1 MHGPES
7 SGPAGSREVSLAT
20 TRGALA
26 GPRVLLRKLR
36 EVMAEPIGAQE
47 RLDKIVTLIAANM
60 VAEVCSIYVLRA
72 DNVLE
77 LFATEGLQAR
87 AVHRA
92 TLTVGRGLV
101 GLIAREARPLN
112 LPDAQ
117 SHPAFAY
124 LPETG
129 EEVYHSFLGVPVLRA
144 GRTLGV
150 LVVQNRSY
158 RTYAEEELEALQTT
172 AMVLAEM
179 FASGEMD
186 DLAIPGADLDLNRPV
201 HLKGTSFVEGIALG
215 HVVLH
220 EPRIVVTD
228 LIAEDVDHELR
239 RLDAAMASLKLSVDD
254 LLARGAEAGTG
265 EHREILEAYKMF
277 AEDRGWTRRLQE
289 AIRNGLT
296 AEAAVERV
304 QNDTRAQM
312 ARQTDPYLRDRLHD
326 FDDLANRLLREL
338 LGRPHGPFAADLPGD
353 AVVVARNMGPA
364 DLLDYDR
371 DRLRGL
377 VLEEAGPTSHVAIV
391 AKALDIPTVGQI
403 EDVVA
408 LAESGDPII
417 VDGETGEV
425 HLRPPGDIEM
435 AYADRVRFRA
445 RRQEQYRLFRAEPP
459 VTRDGVDIA
468 LQINAGLLMDLP
480 HLEESGAA
488 GVGLFRTELQFMVA
502 SSFPRQNEQES
513 FYAQVLE
520 AADGR
525 PVTFRSLDVGGDKV
539 LPYFRQ
545 QREENPAMG
554 WRAIRLGLDRP
565 ALLRTQ
571 ARALLK
577 AAAGREL
584 KLMFPMVTEVGE
596 FLRAKAVVE
605 REQVHLQR
613 HGHKIADRVAFGAMI
628 EVPSLLWQLDE
639 LFACVD
645 FVSVGS
651 NDLMQFLMASDR
663 SNTRIAGRFD
673 SLSPAFL
680 RALRSVARAAAAV
693 GKPVT
698 LCGEMAGRPLD
709 AIALAAIGYRS
720 LSMASAAIGPVKSA
734 IRALEL
740 KPVAERVDTLIDEG
754 APGSEI
760 RGELRAWADAHSIP
774 I

>member
-1 MHGPES
+1 M
-7 SGPAGSREVSLAT
+7 AT

-47 RLDKIVTLIAANM
+47 RLDKIVKLIAANM

-77 LFATEGLQAR
+77 LFATEGLQAG

-101 GLIAREARPLN
+101 GLIAAEARSLN

-129 EEVYHSFLGVPVLRA
+129 EEIYHSFLGVPVLRA

-158 RTYAEEELEALQTT
+158 RTYAEEEIEALQTT

-179 FASGEMD
+179 FASGEME
-186 DLAIPGADLDLNRPV
+186 DLSIPGADLDVNRPV
-201 HLKGTSFVEGIALG
+201 HLKGVPFVDGVALG

-220 EPRIVVTD
+220 EPRIVVTQ

-254 LLARGAEAGTG
+254 LLARGAEVGAG

-289 AIRNGLT
+289 AVRNGLT

-312 ARQTDPYLRDRLHD
+312 ARQTDPFLRDRLHD

-338 LGRPHGPFAADLPGD
+338 IGRPHGPLAADLPED

-364 DLLDYDR
+364 DLLDYDPA
-371 DRLRGL
+371 RLRGL

-391 AKALDIPTVGQI
+391 AKALDVPTVGQI
-403 EDVVA
+403 EDVVS
-408 LAESGDPII
+408 LAEAGDAVI

-425 HLRPPGDIEM
+425 HLRPPADIET
-435 AYADRVRFRA
+435 AYADKVRFRA
-445 RRQEQYRLFRAEPP
+445 RRQEQYRLIRDEPS
-459 VTRDGVDIA
+459 VTKDGVEIT
-468 LQINAGLLMDLP
+468 LQINAGLLMDMP

-502 SSFPRQNEQES
+502 SSFPRQNEQEV
-513 FYAQVLE
+513 FYGQVLD
-520 AADGR
+520 AANGR

-545 QREENPAMG
+545 QKEENPAMG

-565 ALLRTQ
+565 GLLRTQ

-577 AAAGREL
+577 AAAGHEL

-596 FLRAKAVVE
+596 FQRAKAVVE
-605 REQVHLQR
+605 REQIHLQR
-613 HGHKIADRVAFGAMI
+613 HGHKVAERVVLGAMI

-639 LFACVD
+639 LFGVVD
-645 FVSVGS
+645 FVSIGS
-651 NDLMQFLMASDR
+651 NDLMQFMMATDR
-663 SNTRIAGRFD
+663 ANTRIAGRFD

-680 RALRSVARAAAAV
+680 RALRSVALAADAS
-693 GKPVT
+693 GKPLA
-698 LCGEMAGRPLD
+698 LCGEIAGRPLD
-709 AIALAAIGYRS
+709 AMALAAIGFRS

-740 KPVAERVDTLIDEG
+740 QPLEERVNTLIDQS

>member
-1 MHGPES
+1 M
-7 SGPAGSREVSLAT
+7 AT

-36 EVMAEPIGAQE
+36 EVMAEPIGAQQ
-47 RLDKIVTLIAANM
+47 RLDKIVRLIAANM
-60 VAEVCSIYVLRA
+60 VAEVCSVYVLRA

-77 LFATEGLQAR
+77 LYATEGLKST

-92 TLTVGRGLV
+92 TLQVGRGLV
-101 GLIAREARPLN
+101 GLIAAEARPLN

-129 EEVYHSFLGVPVLRA
+129 EEIYHSFLGVPVLRA

-150 LVVQNRSY
+150 VVVQNRSY
-158 RTYAEEELEALQTT
+158 RNYAEEEIEALQTT

-179 FASGEMD
+179 FASGEMED
-186 DLAIPGADLDLNRPV
+186 STIPGADLDVNRPV
-201 HLKGTSFVEGIALG
+201 HLRGTAFAEGIALG

-220 EPRIVVTD
+220 EPRVVVTQ
-228 LIAEDVDHELR
+228 LIAEDVELELR
-239 RLDAAMASLKLSVDD
+239 RLDAAMASLRLSVDD
-254 LLARGAEAGTG
+254 LLARGAEVGTG

-289 AIRNGLT
+289 AIANGLT

-312 ARQTDPYLRDRLHD
+312 TRQTDPFLRDRLHD

-338 LGRPHGPFAADLPGD
+338 MGRPHGPLSSELPGD

-371 DRLRGL
+371 ERLRGL
-377 VLEEAGPTSHVAIV
+377 VLEEAGATSHVAIV
-391 AKALDIPTVGQI
+391 ARALGIATVGQL

-408 LAESGDPII
+408 LAEAGDPII
-417 VDGETGEV
+417 VDGDTGDV
-425 HLRPPGDIEM
+425 HLRPPADIET
-435 AYADRVRFRA
+435 AYADKARFRA
-445 RRQEQYRLFRAEPP
+445 RKQEQYRLTRHEPSI
-459 VTRDGVDIA
+459 TRDGVEIA
-468 LQINAGLLMDLP
+468 LHINAGLIMDMP
-480 HLEESGAA
+480 RLEESGAA

-502 SSFPRQNEQES
+502 SAFPRQNEQET
-513 FYAQVLE
+513 FYRQVLD
-520 AADGR
+520 AANGK

-545 QREENPAMG
+545 QKEENPAMG

-565 ALLRTQ
+565 ALLKTQ

-584 KLMFPMVTEVGE
+584 RLMFPMVAEVVE
-596 FLRAKAVVE
+596 FERAKAIIK
-605 REQVHLQR
+605 REQNHLAR
-613 HGHKIADRVAFGAMI
+613 HGHAGPVRVVLGTMI
-628 EVPSLLWQLDE
+628 EVPSLLFQLDE
-639 LFACVD
+639 LFCAVD
-645 FVSVGS
+645 FASVGS
-651 NDLMQFLMASDR
+651 NDLMQFIMASDR
-663 SNTRIAGRFD
+663 SNTRLAGRFD
-673 SLSPAFL
+673 PLNAAFL
-680 RALRSVARAAAAV
+680 RALRAITSAAERA
-693 GKPVT
+693 GKPLT
-698 LCGEMAGRPLD
+698 LCGELAGRPLD
-709 AIALAAIGYRS
+709 AIALMAIGFRS

-740 KPVAERVDTLIDEG
+740 EPIAERLGTLIDQG
-754 APGSEI
+754 ASASEI
-760 RGELRAWADAHSIP
+760 RGELQAWAEGNRVP
-774 I
+774 V

>member
-1 MHGPES
+1 
-7 SGPAGSREVSLAT
+7 
-20 TRGALA
+20 
-26 GPRVLLRKLR
+26 
-36 EVMAEPIGAQE
+36 MAEPIGAQQ
-47 RLDKIVTLIAANM
+47 RLDKIVRLIAANM
-60 VAEVCSIYVLRA
+60 VAEVCSVYVLRA

-77 LFATEGLQAR
+77 LYATEGLKAG

-92 TLTVGRGLV
+92 TLQVGRGLV
-101 GLIAREARPLN
+101 GLIAAEARPLN

-158 RTYAEEELEALQTT
+158 RNYVEEEMEALQTT

-179 FASGEMD
+179 FASGELE
-186 DLAIPGADLDLNRPV
+186 DLTIPGADLDVNRPV
-201 HLKGTSFVEGIALG
+201 HLKGAAFAEGIALG

-220 EPRIVVTD
+220 EPRVVVTQ
-228 LIAEDVDHELR
+228 LIAEDVEHELR
-239 RLDAAMASLKLSVDD
+239 RLDAAMASLRLSVDD
-254 LLARGAEAGTG
+254 LLARGAEVGTG

-312 ARQTDPYLRDRLHD
+312 TRQTDPFLRDRLHD

-338 LGRPHGPFAADLPGD
+338 MGRPHGPFASDMPED
-353 AVVVARNMGPA
+353 AIVVARNMGPA
-364 DLLDYDR
+364 ELLDYDR
-371 DRLRGL
+371 ERLRGL

-391 AKALDIPTVGQI
+391 ARALGIATVGQL

-408 LAESGDPII
+408 LAEAGDPII
-417 VDGETGEV
+417 VDGDTGDV
-425 HLRPPGDIEM
+425 HLRPPADIET
-435 AYADRVRFRA
+435 AYADKARFRA
-445 RRQEQYRLFRAEPP
+445 RRQEQYRLTRNEAS
-459 VTRDGVDIA
+459 VTRDGVEIA
-468 LQINAGLLMDLP
+468 LHINAGLIMDMP
-480 HLEESGAA
+480 RLEESGAA

-502 SSFPRQNEQES
+502 SSFPRLNEQEA
-513 FYAQVLE
+513 FYRQVLDV
-520 AADGR
+520 ASGK

-545 QREENPAMG
+545 QKEENPAMG

-565 ALLRTQ
+565 ALLKTQ

-584 KLMFPMVTEVGE
+584 RLMFPMVAEVVE
-596 FLRAKAVVE
+596 FERAKAIVK
-605 REQVHLQR
+605 REQNHLAR
-613 HGHKIADRVAFGAMI
+613 HGHSGPERLVLGTMI
-628 EVPSLLWQLDE
+628 EVPSLLFQLDE
-639 LFACVD
+639 LFRVVD
-645 FVSVGS
+645 FASVGS
-651 NDLMQFLMASDR
+651 NDLMQFVMASDR
-663 SNTRIAGRFD
+663 SNTRLAGRFD
-673 SLSPAFL
+673 PMSPAFL
-680 RALRSVARAAAAV
+680 RALRTIAQAAERA
-693 GKPVT
+693 GKPLT
-698 LCGEMAGRPLD
+698 LCGEIAGRPLD
-709 AIALAAIGYRS
+709 AIALAAIGFRS

-740 KPVAERVDTLIDEG
+740 KPLAERLGALVDQG
-754 APGSEI
+754 ASASEI
-760 RGELRAWADAHSIP
+760 RGELQAFAETNRVP

>member
-1 MHGPES
+1 M
-7 SGPAGSREVSLAT
+7 AT

-36 EVMAEPIGAQE
+36 EGMAEPLGAQE

-60 VAEVCSIYVLRA
+60 VAEVCSVYVLRA

-77 LFATEGLQAR
+77 LFATEGLQAT

-150 LVVQNRSY
+150 LVVQNRSH

-179 FASGEMD
+179 FASGEME

-220 EPRIVVTD
+220 EPRIVVTE

-338 LGRPHGPFAADLPGD
+338 LGRPHGPFAADLPED
-353 AVVVARNMGPA
+353 AIIVARNMGPA

-377 VLEEAGPTSHVAIV
+377 VLEEAGPTSHVAII
-391 AKALDIPTVGQI
+391 ARALDIPTVGQI

-435 AYADRVRFRA
+435 AYTDRVRFRA
-445 RRQEQYRLFRAEPP
+445 RRQEQYRLIRDEPS
-459 VTRDGVDIA
+459 VTRDGVEIA
-468 LQINAGLLMDLP
+468 LHINAGLLMDMP

-513 FYAQVLE
+513 FYAQVLQ
-520 AADGR
+520 AANGR

-545 QREENPAMG
+545 QREENPSMG

-571 ARALLK
+571 SRALLK

-605 REQVHLQR
+605 REQTHLQR
-613 HGHKIADRVAFGAMI
+613 HGHKTPDRVAFGAMI

-639 LFACVD
+639 LFAAVD

-673 SLSPAFL
+673 ALSPAFL
-680 RALRSVARAAAAV
+680 RALKSVARAAAAA
-693 GKPVT
+693 GKPLT

-709 AIALAAIGYRS
+709 AIALAGIGYRS

-734 IRALEL
+734 LRALEL
-740 KPVAERVDTLIDEG
+740 KPVAERVGAMVDEG
-754 APGSEI
+754 APGPEI

>member
-1 MHGPES
+1 
-7 SGPAGSREVSLAT
+7 
-20 TRGALA
+20 
-26 GPRVLLRKLR
+26 
-36 EVMAEPIGAQE
+36 MAEPIGAQD

-77 LFATEGLQAR
+77 LFATEGLQAS

-101 GLIAREARPLN
+101 GLIAAEARPLN

-129 EEVYHSFLGVPVLRA
+129 EEIYHSFLGVPVLRA

-150 LVVQNRSY
+150 VVVQNRSY

-179 FASGEMD
+179 FASGEME
-186 DLAIPGADLDLNRPV
+186 DLASPGADLDLNRPV
-201 HLKGTSFVEGIALG
+201 HLKGTAYVDGIALG

-220 EPRIVVTD
+220 EPRVVVTQ
-228 LIAEDVDHELR
+228 LIAEDVDLELR
-239 RLDAAMASLKLSVDD
+239 RLEAAMASLKLTVDD
-254 LLARGAEAGTG
+254 LLARGAEAGVG

-312 ARQTDPYLRDRLHD
+312 ARQTDPFLRDRLHD

-338 LGRPHGPFAADLPGD
+338 MGRPHGPFAADLPGD

-371 DRLRGL
+371 ERLRGL

-391 AKALDIPTVGQI
+391 AKALDVPTVGQLP
-403 EDVVA
+403 DVVA
-408 LAESGDPII
+408 LAESGDAII

-425 HLRPPGDIEM
+425 HLRPPGDIET

-445 RRQEQYRLFRAEPP
+445 RRQEQYRLMRDEPP
-459 VTRDGVDIA
+459 VTRDGVPLT
-468 LQINAGLLMDLP
+468 LQINAGLLMDMP
-480 HLEESGAA
+480 HLEASGAA
-488 GVGLFRTELQFMVA
+488 GIGLFRTELQFMVA

-513 FYAQVLE
+513 FYRQVLSV
-520 AADGR
+520 AGGK

-545 QREENPAMG
+545 QKEENPAMG

-577 AAAGREL
+577 ASAGREL
-584 KLMFPMVTEVGE
+584 KLMFPMVTEVAE
-596 FLRAKAVVE
+596 FKRARGVVE
-605 REQVHLQR
+605 RELMHLKR
-613 HGHKIADRVAFGAMI
+613 HGHKTAERVAYGAMI

-639 LFACVD
+639 LFAAVD

-651 NDLMQFLMASDR
+651 NDLMQFMMASDR

-680 RALRSVARAAAAV
+680 RALRAVARAAAAA
-693 GKPVT
+693 KRPAT
-698 LCGEMAGRPLD
+698 LCGEIAGRPLD

-734 IRALEL
+734 LRSLDLEPL
-740 KPVAERVDTLIDEG
+740 ACRLETLIDQG
-754 APGSEI
+754 APGGEI
-760 RGELRAWADAHSIP
+760 RGELRAWADAHKIP

>member
-1 MHGPES
+1 M
-7 SGPAGSREVSLAT
+7 AA

-36 EVMAEPIGAQE
+36 EVMAEPIGAQQ
-47 RLDKIVTLIAANM
+47 RLDKIVRLIAANM
-60 VAEVCSIYVLRA
+60 VAEVCSVYVLRA

-77 LFATEGLQAR
+77 LYATEGLKAG

-92 TLTVGRGLV
+92 TLQVGRGLV
-101 GLIAREARPLN
+101 GLIAAEARPLN

-158 RTYAEEELEALQTT
+158 RNYVEEEMEALQTT

-179 FASGEMD
+179 FASGELE
-186 DLAIPGADLDLNRPV
+186 DLTIPGADLDVNRPV
-201 HLKGTSFVEGIALG
+201 HLKGAAFAEGIALG

-220 EPRIVVTD
+220 EPRVVVTQ
-228 LIAEDVDHELR
+228 LIAEDVEHELR
-239 RLDAAMASLKLSVDD
+239 RLDAAMASLRLSVDD
-254 LLARGAEAGTG
+254 LLARGAEVGTG

-312 ARQTDPYLRDRLHD
+312 TRQTDPFLRDRLHD

-338 LGRPHGPFAADLPGD
+338 MGRPHGPFASDMPED
-353 AVVVARNMGPA
+353 AIVVARNMGPA
-364 DLLDYDR
+364 ELLDYDR
-371 DRLRGL
+371 ERLRGL

-391 AKALDIPTVGQI
+391 ARALGIATVGQL

-408 LAESGDPII
+408 LAEAGDPII
-417 VDGETGEV
+417 VDGDTGEV
-425 HLRPPGDIEM
+425 HLRPPADIET
-435 AYADRVRFRA
+435 AYADKARFRA
-445 RRQEQYRLFRAEPP
+445 RRQEQYRLTRNEAS
-459 VTRDGVDIA
+459 VTRDGVEIA
-468 LQINAGLLMDLP
+468 LHINAGLIMDMP
-480 HLEESGAA
+480 RLEESGAA

-502 SSFPRQNEQES
+502 SSFPRLNEQEA
-513 FYAQVLE
+513 FYRQVLDV
-520 AADGR
+520 ASGK

-545 QREENPAMG
+545 QKEENPAMG

-565 ALLRTQ
+565 ALLKTQ

-584 KLMFPMVTEVGE
+584 RLMFPMVAEVVE
-596 FLRAKAVVE
+596 FERAKAIVK
-605 REQVHLQR
+605 REQNHLAR
-613 HGHKIADRVAFGAMI
+613 HGHSGPERLVLGTMI
-628 EVPSLLWQLDE
+628 EVPSLLFQLDE
-639 LFACVD
+639 LFRVVD
-645 FVSVGS
+645 FASVGS
-651 NDLMQFLMASDR
+651 NDLMQFVMASDR
-663 SNTRIAGRFD
+663 SNTRLAGRFD
-673 SLSPAFL
+673 PMSPAFL
-680 RALRSVARAAAAV
+680 RALRTIAQAAARA
-693 GKPVT
+693 GKPLT
-698 LCGEMAGRPLD
+698 LCGEIAGRPLD
-709 AIALAAIGYRS
+709 AIALAAIGFRA

-740 KPVAERVDTLIDEG
+740 KPLAERLGALVDQG
-754 APGSEI
+754 ASASEI
-760 RGELRAWADAHSIP
+760 RGELQAFAETNRVP

>member
-1 MHGPES
+1 
-7 SGPAGSREVSLAT
+7 LAA

-36 EVMAEPIGAQE
+36 EVMAEPIGAQQ
-47 RLDKIVTLIAANM
+47 RLDKIVRLIAANM
-60 VAEVCSIYVLRA
+60 VAEVCSVYVLRA

-77 LFATEGLQAR
+77 LYATEGLKTS

-92 TLTVGRGLV
+92 TLQVGRGLV
-101 GLIAREARPLN
+101 GLIAAEARPLN

-129 EEVYHSFLGVPVLRA
+129 EEIYHSFLGVPVLRA

-158 RTYAEEELEALQTT
+158 RNYVEEEIEALQTT

-179 FASGEMD
+179 FASGELE
-186 DLAIPGADLDLNRPV
+186 DLTIPGADLDVNRPV
-201 HLKGTSFVEGIALG
+201 HLKGAAFSEGIALG

-220 EPRIVVTD
+220 EPRVVVTQ
-228 LIAEDVDHELR
+228 LIAEDVDLELR
-239 RLDAAMASLKLSVDD
+239 RLDAAMASLRLSVDD

-289 AIRNGLT
+289 AIQNGLT

-312 ARQTDPYLRDRLHD
+312 TRQTDPFLRDRLHD

-338 LGRPHGPFAADLPGD
+338 MGRPHGPFASDMPED
-353 AVVVARNMGPA
+353 AIVVARNMGPA
-364 DLLDYDR
+364 ELLDYDR

-391 AKALDIPTVGQI
+391 ARALNIATVGQL

-408 LAESGDPII
+408 LAEAGDPII
-417 VDGETGEV
+417 VDGDTGEV
-425 HLRPPGDIEM
+425 HLRPPADIET
-435 AYADRVRFRA
+435 AFADRARFRA
-445 RRQEQYRLFRAEPP
+445 RRQEQYRLTRNDPC
-459 VTRDGVDIA
+459 VTRDGVEIA
-468 LQINAGLLMDLP
+468 LHINAGLIMDMP
-480 HLEESGAA
+480 RLEESGAA

-502 SSFPRQNEQES
+502 SAFPRQNEQEI
-513 FYAQVLE
+513 FYRQVLDV
-520 AADGR
+520 ANGK

-545 QREENPAMG
+545 QKEENPAMG

-565 ALLRTQ
+565 ALLKTQ
-571 ARALLK
+571 ARALLR

-584 KLMFPMVTEVGE
+584 RLMFPMVAEVVE
-596 FLRAKAVVE
+596 FERAKAIVR
-605 REQVHLQR
+605 REQNHLAR
-613 HGHKIADRVAFGAMI
+613 HGHPGPERLVLGTMI
-628 EVPSLLWQLDE
+628 EVPSLLFQLDE
-639 LFACVD
+639 LFAAVD
-645 FVSVGS
+645 FASVGS
-651 NDLMQFLMASDR
+651 NDLLQFVMASDR
-663 SNTRIAGRFD
+663 SNARLAGRFD
-673 SLSPAFL
+673 PLNPAFL
-680 RALRSVARAAAAV
+680 RALRMIARAAERA
-693 GKPVT
+693 GKPLT
-698 LCGEMAGRPLD
+698 LCGEIAGRPLD
-709 AIALAAIGYRS
+709 ALALAAVGFRS

-740 KPVAERVDTLIDEG
+740 SPIAGRLNTLIDQG
-754 APGSEI
+754 ASASEI
-760 RGELRAWADAHSIP
+760 RGELQACAENQRVP

>member
-1 MHGPES
+1 M
-7 SGPAGSREVSLAT
+7 AT

-36 EVMAEPIGAQE
+36 EVMAEPIGAQQ
-47 RLDKIVTLIAANM
+47 RLDKIVRLIASNM
-60 VAEVCSIYVLRA
+60 VAEVCSVYVLRS

-77 LFATEGLQAR
+77 LYATEGLKSA

-92 TLTVGRGLV
+92 TLQVGRGLV
-101 GLIAREARPLN
+101 GTIAAEARPLN

-150 LVVQNRSY
+150 VVVQNRSY
-158 RTYAEEELEALQTT
+158 RNYAEEEIEALQTT

-179 FASGEMD
+179 FASGEME
-186 DLAIPGADLDLNRPV
+186 DLTIPGADLDVNRPV
-201 HLKGTSFVEGIALG
+201 HLKGTAFAEGIALG

-220 EPRIVVTD
+220 EPRVVVTQ
-228 LIAEDVDHELR
+228 LIAEDVELELR
-239 RLDAAMASLKLSVDD
+239 RLDAAMASLRLSVDD
-254 LLARGAEAGTG
+254 LLARGAEVGSG

-289 AIRNGLT
+289 AIANGLT

-312 ARQTDPYLRDRLHD
+312 TRQTDPFLRDRLHD

-338 LGRPHGPFAADLPGD
+338 MGRPHGPLSADMPGD
-353 AVVVARNMGPA
+353 AIVVARNMGPA

-371 DRLRGL
+371 ERLRGL

-391 AKALDIPTVGQI
+391 ARALNIATVGQL

-408 LAESGDPII
+408 LAEAGDAII
-417 VDGETGEV
+417 VDGDTGEV
-425 HLRPPGDIEM
+425 HLRPPADIET
-435 AYADRVRFRA
+435 AYADRARFRA
-445 RRQEQYRLFRAEPP
+445 RKQEQYRLTRHEPSI
-459 VTRDGVDIA
+459 TRDGVEIT
-468 LQINAGLLMDLP
+468 LQINAGLIMDMP
-480 HLEESGAA
+480 RVEELGAA

-502 SSFPRQNEQES
+502 SAFPRQNEQET
-513 FYAQVLE
+513 FYRQVIDM
-520 AADGR
+520 ANGR

-565 ALLRTQ
+565 ALLKTQ

-577 AAAGREL
+577 AAAGQEL
-584 KLMFPMVTEVGE
+584 RLMFPMVAEVVE
-596 FLRAKAVVE
+596 FERAKAIVK
-605 REQVHLQR
+605 REQNHLAR
-613 HGHKIADRVAFGAMI
+613 HGHAGPTRLVLGTMI
-628 EVPSLLWQLDE
+628 EVPSLLFQLDE
-639 LFACVD
+639 LFSAVD
-645 FVSVGS
+645 FASVGS
-651 NDLMQFLMASDR
+651 NDLMQFIMASDR
-663 SNTRIAGRFD
+663 SNARLTGRFD
-673 SLSPAFL
+673 PLNPAFL
-680 RALRSVARAAAAV
+680 RALRTVTRAADRA
-693 GKPVT
+693 GKPLT
-698 LCGEMAGRPLD
+698 LCGELAGRPLD
-709 AIALAAIGYRS
+709 AIALMAIGFRS
-720 LSMASAAIGPVKSA
+720 LSMASAAIGPVKST

-740 KPVAERVDTLIDEG
+740 NPIAERLNALIDQG
-754 APGSEI
+754 ASASEI
-760 RGELRAWADAHSIP
+760 RGELQAWAEAKAVP

>member
-1 MHGPES
+1 M
-7 SGPAGSREVSLAT
+7 AA

-36 EVMAEPIGAQE
+36 EVMAEPIGAQQ
-47 RLDKIVTLIAANM
+47 RLDKIVRLIAANM
-60 VAEVCSIYVLRA
+60 VAEVCSVYVLRA

-77 LFATEGLQAR
+77 LYATEGLKTS

-92 TLTVGRGLV
+92 TLQVGRGLV
-101 GLIAREARPLN
+101 GLIAAEARPLN

-129 EEVYHSFLGVPVLRA
+129 EEIYHSFLGVPVLRA

-158 RTYAEEELEALQTT
+158 RNYVEEEIEALQTT

-179 FASGEMD
+179 FASGELE
-186 DLAIPGADLDLNRPV
+186 DLTIPGADLDVNRPV
-201 HLKGTSFVEGIALG
+201 HLKGAAFSEGIALG

-220 EPRIVVTD
+220 EPRVVVTQ
-228 LIAEDVDHELR
+228 LIAEDVELELR
-239 RLDAAMASLKLSVDD
+239 RLDAAMASLRLSVDD

-289 AIRNGLT
+289 AIQNGLT

-312 ARQTDPYLRDRLHD
+312 TRQTDPFLRDRLHD

-338 LGRPHGPFAADLPGD
+338 MGRPHGPFASDMPED
-353 AVVVARNMGPA
+353 AIVVARNMGPA
-364 DLLDYDR
+364 ELLDYDR

-391 AKALDIPTVGQI
+391 ARALNIATVGQL

-408 LAESGDPII
+408 LAEAGDPII
-417 VDGETGEV
+417 VDGDTGEV
-425 HLRPPGDIEM
+425 HLRPPADIET
-435 AYADRVRFRA
+435 AFADRARFRA
-445 RRQEQYRLFRAEPP
+445 RRQEQYRLTRNDPC
-459 VTRDGVDIA
+459 VTRDGVEIA
-468 LQINAGLLMDLP
+468 LHINAGLIMDMP
-480 HLEESGAA
+480 RLEELGAA

-502 SSFPRQNEQES
+502 SAFPRQNEQEI
-513 FYAQVLE
+513 FYRQVLDV
-520 AADGR
+520 ANGK

-545 QREENPAMG
+545 QKEENPAMG

-565 ALLRTQ
+565 ALLKTQ
-571 ARALLK
+571 ARALLR

-584 KLMFPMVTEVGE
+584 RLMFPMVAEVVE
-596 FLRAKAVVE
+596 FERAKAIVR
-605 REQVHLQR
+605 REQNHLAR
-613 HGHKIADRVAFGAMI
+613 HGHAGPERLVLGTMI
-628 EVPSLLWQLDE
+628 EVPSLLFQLDE
-639 LFACVD
+639 LFAAVD
-645 FVSVGS
+645 FASVGS
-651 NDLMQFLMASDR
+651 NDLLQFVMASDR
-663 SNTRIAGRFD
+663 SNARLAGRFD
-673 SLSPAFL
+673 PLNPAFL
-680 RALRSVARAAAAV
+680 RALRMIARAAERA
-693 GKPVT
+693 GKPLT
-698 LCGEMAGRPLD
+698 LCGEIAGRPLD
-709 AIALAAIGYRS
+709 ALALAAVGFRS

-740 KPVAERVDTLIDEG
+740 NPIAGRLNKLIDQG
-754 APGSEI
+754 ATASEI
-760 RGELRAWADAHSIP
+760 RGELQACAENQRVP